1 MKTLIHLILAL
12 SFISCDKK
20 PRNTR
25 IKNLYMKD
33 FANHR
38 FLSNVILG
46 YGNEISEI
54 KLWRDNRKDYVKS
67 VGVSTNFMNDTF
79 SSGNFAPCGN
89 DYFTHVNG
97 KFLLYDRHKIVISVD
112 SITYSG
118 EDKRPTEF
126 KNGIETDY
134 IISQKKDTIILT
146 KID

>member
-1 MKTLIHLILAL
+1 MKTIIYLILAL

-25 IKNLYMKD
+25 IKNLYQEN

-46 YGNEISEI
+46 YSNEFSNI
-54 KLWRDNRKDYVKS
+54 KLWKDNRKDFVKS
-67 VGVSTNFMNDTF
+67 FGVSTSFIKNTF
-79 SSGNFAPCGN
+79 SSRNFAPCGN
-89 DYFTHVNG
+89 DYFIHING
-97 KFLLYDRHKIVISVD
+97 KYLLYDKDKIMISVD

-126 KNGIETDY
+126 KHQVETDY
-134 IISQKKDTIILT
+134 IISKKEDTIILT